1 LTGIKDGA
9 PRAPHSLWTSEVHIM
24 RAHRSAKLTIVI
36 AVAGVLA
43 MAALPAAAAP
53 ISTAAAGLHPANT
66 GAVEQVRWRGGG
78 AVIGGL
84 AAGMILG
91 GIIAS
96 SPHYYGG
103 PYYYYGPPP
112 YYAPPPYYG
121 YGPGPY
127 GPPDWEAYCFSRYR
141 SFDPYSGTYMG
152 YDGLRH
158 PCR

>member
-1 LTGIKDGA
+1 MRT
-9 PRAPHSLWTSEVHIM
+9 PRST
-24 RAHRSAKLTIVI
+24 KLTITI
-36 AVAGVLA
+36 ALAVSLAAAVPATAAPVAAG
-43 MAALPAAAAP
+43 AAQLKSAPAAT
-53 ISTAAAGLHPANT
+53 I
-66 GAVEQVRWRGGG
+66 EMVRSRRGSAG

-96 SPHYYGG
+96 QPHYYGG
-103 PYYYYGPPP
+103 PYYYGSPYPPA
-112 YYAPPPYYG
+112 YY

-152 YDGLRH
+152 YDGVRR